1 MVPVSFG
8 RTVTGGVL
16 PLGVITSCDQPIWD
30 NLPLVAT
37 ECDGSSRPS
46 KQTGAPQRHRSGRAD
61 CGASGIATPPTANA
75 MALRRS
81 FPVYLWL
88 QTPLRREMRCR
99 GTSRGVSNSD
109 DLEPRHFD
117 VILVLGYD
125 RYP

>member
-46 KQTGAPQRHRSGRAD
+46 KQTGVSSPEAQVRQGGLRSQRHRYAAHCERH
-61 CGASGIATPPTANA
+61 GAEKVIPRVLMVANTPPTRD
-75 MALRRS
+75 ALSWDIPWRFKLGRS
-81 FPVYLWL
+81 
-88 QTPLRREMRCR
+88 
-99 GTSRGVSNSD
+99 
-109 DLEPRHFD
+109 
-117 VILVLGYD
+117 
-125 RYP
+125 